1 MREFVLTP
9 VTRLRGL
16 FMAVMMIA
24 VCAMQTVSAT
34 DDGAGT
40 QSLAAIRTVALQ
52 ISGVNKDWA
61 RRGFDQ
67 TQLYA
72 EVETHLQAAGFKV
85 ISPAA
90 LKDYPDAALLSLEL
104 HVNNTLVNWSY
115 LVFLKLKVKVP
126 VPVNPEGF
134 VTRTVWSD
142 WKIGGVEL
150 DYPGR
155 LREPIFSLLTEFEYR
170 RLPRSGRRQ

>member
-1 MREFVLTP
+1 MREFILTT

-16 FMAVMMIA
+16 FTAVIMIA
-24 VCAMQTVSAT
+24 VCAMQTAASA
-34 DDGAGT
+34 DPDAGT
-40 QSLAAIRTVALQ
+40 PSLQATRTVALQ

-61 RRGFDQ
+61 RLGFNQ

-90 LKDYPDAALLSLEL
+90 LKDYPDAGLVSLEL

-115 LVFLKLKVKVP
+115 LVVLKFKVKVP
-126 VPVNPEGF
+126 VPVNSEGF

-150 DYPGR
+150 DFPGR
-155 LREPIFSLLTEFEYR
+155 LREPIFALLTELESR
-170 RLPRSGRRQ
+170 R

>member
-126 VPVNPEGF
+126 VPVNPKNGYWYMNPPRC
-134 VTRTVWSD
+134 VPN
-142 WKIGGVEL
+142 GM
-150 DYPGR
+150 
-155 LREPIFSLLTEFEYR
+155 
-170 RLPRSGRRQ
+170 RSGFSSRADLSASGPSGAVSTL

>member
-1 MREFVLTP
+1 MRESVLTTA
-9 VTRLRGL
+9 TRLRGL
-16 FMAVMMIA
+16 LMAALMMVA
-24 VCAMQTVSAT
+24 CAGQTTAAA
-34 DDGAGT
+34 DA
-40 QSLAAIRTVALQ
+40 QSPQTIRTVALQ
-52 ISGVNKDWA
+52 ISGFHKDWT

-72 EVETHLQAAGFKV
+72 EVETHLQAAGYKL

-115 LVFLKLKVKVP
+115 LVVLKLKVKEP

-155 LREPIFSLLTEFEYR
+155 LREPIFSLLQEFQYSR
-170 RLPRSGRRQ
+170 